1 MKFLRRR
8 NDYLLRLSFFF
19 QFRINC
25 RTIYWKISIFLF
37 FFFFFIIDHFPLE
50 INIFF
55 IHLLTTLYLSFHT
68 ISLLNYWMFNLLN
81 EIDLRRV
88 FFFFRFRVTSIKLS
102 IRIWDDS
109 SFRIRLFLTEA
120 FGWQNILTRKLTSII
135 IEIFERA
142 DESLR
147 EDLFVE
153 YTRESFFFFYSSFCF
168 SFFFFFFFFSSL
180 E

>member
-1 MKFLRRR
+1 MKL
-8 NDYLLRLSFFF
+8 
-19 QFRINC
+19 
-25 RTIYWKISIFLF
+25 IYDEF
-37 FFFFFIIDHFPLE
+37 
-50 INIFF
+50 
-55 IHLLTTLYLSFHT
+55 
-68 ISLLNYWMFNLLN
+68 
-81 EIDLRRV
+81 